1 MDLKVK
7 NIFILGSCF
16 GRGAFVLAI
25 NYCVWFKT
33 QWQSL
38 YCFVKDSKADALKP
52 FITSK
57 IKLDSIV
64 YKNIYKSCNSLY
76 MSNLKYLG
84 INHFKE
90 FAKDYNHIND
100 IEKIQS

>member
-1 MDLKVK
+1 MK
-7 NIFILGSCF
+7 NIFILDSCF
-16 GRGAFVLAI
+16 GSGAFVLAI
-25 NYCVWFKT
+25 NYCVWSFKT

-38 YCFVKDSKADALKP
+38 CCFVKGSKADALKLI
-52 FITSK
+52 ITSK

-64 YKNIYKSCNSLY
+64 YTDSYKNCNSLC
-76 MSNLKYLG
+76 MSDLKYLG
-84 INHFKE
+84 INLFKE